1 MVELIH
7 ARSGG
12 KMWVHES
19 RLSEYLGAGHKLA
32 SSCSAETV
40 EEAPKQEPK
49 KRKSRKKEG

>member
-12 KMWVHES
+12 AMWVDES
-19 RLSEYLGAGHKLA
+19 RLNEYLEAGHKLA
-32 SSCSAETV
+32 SSYSPAVDDATEKP
-40 EEAPKQEPK
+40 EK